1 MLLVPTEI
9 MLIMYLFFL
18 DAPLVLGDLGSLTRD
33 ETYGPCSGTMGRQG
47 SSLMHPYVI
56 PGICNL

>member
-9 MLIMYLFFL
+9 MLITYFFFL

-33 ETYGPCSGTMGRQG
+33 ETCGPCSGSMDHQG
-47 SSLMHPYVI
+47 SSLMYPYVI
-56 PGICNL
+56 PDICNL